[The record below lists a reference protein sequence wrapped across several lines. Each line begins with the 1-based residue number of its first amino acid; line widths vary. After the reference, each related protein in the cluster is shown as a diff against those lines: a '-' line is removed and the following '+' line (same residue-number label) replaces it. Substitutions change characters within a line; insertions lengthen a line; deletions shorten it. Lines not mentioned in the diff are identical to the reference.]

1 MAVQNPYLTTDGDIN
16 QAKRKRAGE
25 SMAIDAVPKQTSFD
39 VTNTPAGSVPGN
51 PARAAQMQAQFN
63 QPVTK
68 GYGPDLAQQPSIA
81 ATQPASGGGGGGIG
95 GVVQQVKNAY
105 SAVSPLINPLGTAA
119 DVLTA
124 APADYLR
131 NSVISAAGGDPAT
144 AEGGEYANRD
154 RAFGNLQPAI
164 NAAGSAVDAVKQG
177 VKGGVLAATGASPA
191 PEPAA
196 TPSALP
202 VASPGKPAA
211 SPAKPTAEPVP
222 ESPYFATGTGQI
234 AARMNGS
241 TPEFTNDPTAVAG
254 ARAMP
259 AGGRGSPLLA
269 PGVSNMAD
277 DVALEKRGSIN
288 NVGNGIGGGLSVG
301 APGDAALAL
310 GRFERAN
317 QEREKMVQI
326 SRRGGIGEGGGR
338 VTVVRD
344 SSRAPSITETLRDRQ
359 DSRLAQ
365 TEATRSQTAQG
376 IMAGADQLMT
386 SQLNRQKT
394 QQEIEAGNVA
404 LDSAKRLNEIQQALA
419 NPAIDGA
426 QRKALEAAQANLT
439 TTQADRNKSAQ
450 ASNIQRQKTITS
462 LFEKYS
468 ELQPVGADG
477 KTPMPFDAWARPA
490 LESAGFESSEGNQN
504 GPARTS
510 VSMSEVEA
518 TAKARNMSADEV
530 VAALKEK
537 GVSVAR

>member
-25 SMAIDAVPKQTSFD
+25 GMAIDAVPKQASFD
-39 VTNTPAGSVPGN
+39 VTNTPAARVQPGSVPGN

-63 QPVTK
+63 QPVSK

-81 ATQPASGGGGGGIG
+81 ATQPASGGGGSGIG
-95 GVVQQVKNAY
+95 GVVQQVKSAY

-131 NSVISAAGGDPAT
+131 NSVIRAAGGDPAT

-164 NAAGSAVDAVKQG
+164 NAAGGAIDAVKQG

-191 PEPAA
+191 PQPAA
-196 TPSALP
+196 KLSSLP
-202 VASPGKPAA
+202 AAISGKPAA
-211 SPAKPTAEPVP
+211 SPAKPSAKPAA

-234 AARMNGS
+234 VARMNGS

-254 ARAMP
+254 ARAVP

-269 PGVSNMAD
+269 PGVSNLAD
-277 DVALEKRGSIN
+277 DVPLEQRGSIN
-288 NVGNGIGGGLSVG
+288 NVGNGVGGFSQNTQ
-301 APGDAALAL
+301 GDASLAL

-317 QEREKMVQI
+317 QEREKMVQV

-344 SSRAPSITETLRDRQ
+344 SSRAPSVTETLRDKQ
-359 DSRLAQ
+359 DARLAQ
-365 TEATRSQTAQG
+365 TEALRAQSQQG

-386 SQLNRQKT
+386 GQLNRQKT
-394 QQEIEAGNVA
+394 QQEIEVGQVSVQNQERLNA
-404 LDSAKRLNEIQQALA
+404 LRAQIADTALPEDQRLAAEQAYNALTISAADRYMTVQGGTNEFGGKDASKVFDRLTGREIGENPQGAQLNADLEQARRVIASDPAKRAEIEKRLQQAYGRGL
-419 NPAIDGA
+419 DG
-426 QRKALEAAQANLT
+426 
-439 TTQADRNKSAQ
+439 
-450 ASNIQRQKTITS
+450 
-462 LFEKYS
+462 
-468 ELQPVGADG
+468 
-477 KTPMPFDAWARPA
+477 
-490 LESAGFESSEGNQN
+490 
-504 GPARTS
+504 
-510 VSMSEVEA
+510 
-518 TAKARNMSADEV
+518 
-530 VAALKEK
+530 
-537 GVSVAR
+537 